1 MLNVF
6 PLTKTENPSMGIQQ
20 PAQGV
25 GVAQEC
31 VPLGAAVP
39 TPPVRNGNA
48 TVHRAE
54 NGFSCF
60 AGECFTAG
68 DQFWAV
74 PGTSRQGDAGGT
86 QCQGVEHTW

>member
-60 AGECFTAG
+60 AK
-68 DQFWAV
+68 
-74 PGTSRQGDAGGT
+74 
-86 QCQGVEHTW
+86 QCNQSHSSCPFPAWSEPTNWK